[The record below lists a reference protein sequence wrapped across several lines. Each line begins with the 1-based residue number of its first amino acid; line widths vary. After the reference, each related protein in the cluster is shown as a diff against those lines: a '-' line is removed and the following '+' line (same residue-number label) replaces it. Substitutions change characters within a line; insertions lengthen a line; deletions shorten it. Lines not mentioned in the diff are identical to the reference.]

1 MKTENLL
8 KVRASRKQLIKK
20 ILLGFAFFT
29 SIFALNS
36 CDKIQGDINQENK
49 VSEQTETDKLKEAEG
64 LLATAA
70 QQRNV
75 SKEDFMKTLVDDK
88 RFNSKQNVFLTSPLA
103 IDFKKKWVTLP
114 VYKGIGPSGN
124 PTYYIITEAA
134 DCDVAK
140 MMGINFAPKLINGRG
155 TAGSQQVTIESG
167 MIRFKGDVD
176 FSPVRL
182 LEPGI
187 FPNTFPPAVAQP
199 GSIGDAEYSPLIV
212 LPSGS
217 VMSASIVANS
227 TGNHDHL
234 VSIDYTKGTVVFE
247 LLDGFEGGEQYY
259 YHLVTE
265 SSDVGAATIERG
277 TYTPRLANLPTFGK
291 SMPND
296 KSALLGFAPT
306 ANGETGANNP
316 ERQGLNSTILDGN
329 AFDPIN
335 VFPLDPD
342 NDKRE
347 NNNYSPMWDAHIYI
361 WTDAAIQAGKR
372 RQVKSIADLKGLF
385 TDGLVT
391 DAPPNTGDPNPFV
404 AGLKPTGVIINC
416 PVIAQPKNP

>member
-1 MKTENLL
+1 MKTEDVL

-20 ILLGFAFFT
+20 IVLGLAFCT
-29 SIFALNS
+29 SIFALSS
-36 CDKIQGDINQENK
+36 CDKFEDFFIPEDK
-49 VSEQTETDKLKEAEG
+49 VSEQADKLKEAEG

-70 QQRNV
+70 QQRNI
-75 SKEDFMKTLVDDK
+75 SKEDFMKILVDDK
-88 RFNSKQNVFLTSPLA
+88 RFNSKQNVFMTSPLA

-124 PTYYIITEAA
+124 PTYYILTEAA
-134 DCDVAK
+134 DSDIAK
-140 MMGINFAPKLINGRG
+140 MMGINFAPKLVNGRG
-155 TAGSQQVTIESG
+155 TAGSQQVTIENG

-199 GSIGDAEYSPLIV
+199 GSVGDAEYSPLIV

-227 TGNHDHL
+227 TGEHDHL

-247 LLDGFEGGEQYY
+247 LLDGFEGGEQFYF
-259 YHLVTE
+259 HLVTE
-265 SSDVGAATIERG
+265 ASDVGAATIERG
-277 TYTPRLANLPTFGK
+277 TYTPRLANLPMFGK
-291 SMPND
+291 SMLKD

-316 ERQGLNSTILDGN
+316 ERQGLNSTILDGD

-347 NNNYSPMWDAHIYI
+347 NNNYSPMWDAHIYV

-372 RQVKSIADLKGLF
+372 RQVKSIEDLKGLF
-385 TDGLVT
+385 TEGLVT
-391 DAPPNTGDPNPFV
+391 NAPPNAGDPNPLI
-404 AGLKPTGVIINC
+404 AGLKPTGAIINC

>member
-1 MKTENLL
+1 MKTSIRVFTGLTF
-8 KVRASRKQLIKK
+8 AILIFLACKK
-20 ILLGFAFFT
+20 N
-29 SIFALNS
+29 ALTTTNGL
-36 CDKIQGDINQENK
+36 I
-49 VSEQTETDKLKEAEG
+49 EADQ

-75 SKEDFMKTLVDDK
+75 SKEDFMKTLVDK
-88 RFNSKQNVFLTSPLA
+88 AKFTAAQNVFFPSALA
-103 IDFKKKWVTLP
+103 VDFTKKWVTLP
-114 VYKGIGPSGN
+114 VYKGIGPSGK
-124 PTYYIITEAA
+124 PTYFIMTESA
-134 DCDVAK
+134 DFEIAK
-140 MMGINFAPKLINGRG
+140 LLGVNYAPKLINGRG
-155 TAGSQQVTIESG
+155 TAGSQQVTIENG
-167 MIRFKGDVD
+167 MIKFKGDVD
-176 FSPVRL
+176 FTPVRSL
-182 LEPGI
+182 TPGP
-187 FPNTFPPAVAQP
+187 FPNTFPPATAQP
-199 GSIGDAEYSPLIV
+199 GSVGDAEYSPVIV

-234 VSIDYTKGTVVFE
+234 VSIDYAKGTVVFE

-259 YHLVTE
+259 FHLVTE
-265 SSDVGAATIERG
+265 SSDMGAATIERG
-277 TYTPRLANLPTFGK
+277 TYTPRLANLPMFGK

-329 AFDPIN
+329 AFDPLN

-342 NDKRE
+342 NNKRE
-347 NNNYSPMWDAHIYI
+347 NNNYSPMWDAHIYV

-372 RQVKSIADLKGLF
+372 RRVKSIADLTSLF
-385 TDGLVT
+385 KDGSVKN
-391 DAPPNTGDPNPFV
+391 APPNKGDANPFI
-404 AGLKPTGVIINC
+404 AGLMPTGAIINC